1 MLDLEVNLAA
11 RLGSMTKRL
20 RDGALRRTTIR
31 QYMAGVRWTV
41 REQLEAG
48 AGRMRLRQDR
58 GDASG
63 TAGVGAGP
71 VDVRARRGPSRPTD
85 RKSVV

>member
-11 RLGSMTKRL
+11 QLGSMTKRL

-31 QYMAGVRWTV
+31 QYMAGVRWMV

-48 AGRMRLRQDR
+48 AGRVRLRQDR
-58 GDASG
+58 GDVSG

-71 VDVRARRGPSRPTD
+71 VDVRARRGAEPTND
-85 RKSVV
+85 AAT